1 MIEKLGD
8 FFPFLMLTT
17 VRSMIRKINQLF
29 VQNGIDL
36 TGEQF
41 AVLNILSPDFNQMP
55 IDAGISQQEIAD
67 FMGKDKSS
75 VLRGLD
81 ILERKNYIERRPK
94 PNDRRVNLI
103 FLTPTGK
110 EILSKARQV
119 DFEFVAGVTT
129 RFDKRDFEGFKK
141 VLQQISDAC
150 VD

>member
-1 MIEKLGD
+1 MIEKLAD

-17 VRSMIRKINQLF
+17 VRAMIKKINQLF
-29 VQNGIDL
+29 AQNNIDL

-41 AVLNILSPDFNQMP
+41 AVLNILSPDFNLLP
-55 IDAGISQQEIAD
+55 IDEGVSQQEIAD
-67 FMGKDKSS
+67 FLEKDKSS

-94 PNDRRVNLI
+94 PKDRRVNLI
-103 FLTPTGK
+103 FLTEKGK
-110 EILSKARQV
+110 EILVKARQV
-119 DFEFVAGVTT
+119 DLKFVSEVTA

-150 VD
+150 VG